1 LIIHLSDVPETIS
14 AANPLVMRAAITRDA
29 HSQHISVTWV
39 RIHGHHGKMVCNVS
53 DRVYYIING
62 HGRFD
67 IDGEQPGDVGLGD
80 LVLIPSGVPYVF
92 DGEMDYLVMNGPAF
106 VPGSDERLE

>member
-1 LIIHLSDVPETIS
+1 MIIHLADVPDVASERP
-14 AANPLVMRAAITRDA
+14 PLVMKRAVNRDV
-29 HSQHISVTWV
+29 HTPRVSVTWV

-67 IDGEQPGDVGLGD
+67 VDGEQPGDVGPGD

-106 VPGSDERLE
+106 GVSA